1 MGYRRENFSSLHF
14 YQLWVLF
21 FFRMPPP
28 SDNAIA
34 YRYYAVKANG
44 YLPWLAE
51 AWPLRFAMLKA
62 RAFLAPRP
70 RWMMMLVLRS
80 ALQRQFNSLDDKVC
94 P

>member
-34 YRYYAVKANG
+34 YRYDAGKANG
-44 YLPWLAE
+44 YLAE
-51 AWPLRFAMLKA
+51 AWPLRFAVLKA

-70 RWMMMLVLRS
+70 RRMMLVLRS
-80 ALQRQFNSLDDKVC
+80 VL
-94 P
+94 